1 MNMKI
6 NMKINKD
13 IKSYIRDLTELVWA
27 YIRHRAAYP
36 ANALLAVQRELACNV
51 FDSPDNCQGCD
62 FYAPEMLLTYN
73 AKGATVPNHSVIKSI
88 AKRYYS

>member
-1 MNMKI
+1 MNI
-6 NMKINKD
+6 RINKD

-27 YIRHRAAYP
+27 YIRHRASYP

-51 FDSPDNCQGCD
+51 FDSPDNCRGCD

-73 AKGATVPNHSVIKSI
+73 EKGAMVPNHSVIKSI
-88 AKRYYS
+88 AKRYY

>member
-1 MNMKI
+1 MDMKI

-51 FDSPDNCQGCD
+51 FDSPDNCRGCD

-73 AKGATVPNHSVIKSI
+73 EKGAMVPN
-88 AKRYYS
+88 R

>member
-1 MNMKI
+1 MDMKI

-36 ANALLAVQRELACNV
+36 ANALLDVQRELACNV
-51 FDSPDNCQGCD
+51 FDSPDNCRGCD

-73 AKGATVPNHSVIKSI
+73 EKGAMVPNHSVIKSI
-88 AKRYYS
+88 AKRYY

>member
-1 MNMKI
+1 MDMKI

-51 FDSPDNCQGCD
+51 FDSPDNCRGCD
-62 FYAPEMLLTYN
+62 FYAPEMLLSYN
-73 AKGATVPNHSVIKSI
+73 EKGAMVPNHSVIKSI
-88 AKRYYS
+88 AKRYY

>member
-1 MNMKI
+1 MKI

-51 FDSPDNCQGCD
+51 FDSPDNCRGCD

-73 AKGATVPNHSVIKSI
+73 EKGAMVPNHSVIKSI
-88 AKRYYS
+88 AKRYY

>member
-1 MNMKI
+1 MKI

-27 YIRHRAAYP
+27 YIRHRASYP

-51 FDSPDNCQGCD
+51 FDSPDNCRGCD

-73 AKGATVPNHSVIKSI
+73 EKGAMVPNHSVIKSI
-88 AKRYYS
+88 AKRYY

>member
-1 MNMKI
+1 MKN

-51 FDSPDNCQGCD
+51 FDSPDNCRGCD

-73 AKGATVPNHSVIKSI
+73 EKGAMVPNHSVIKSI
-88 AKRYYS
+88 AKRYY

>member
-1 MNMKI
+1 MDMKI

-51 FDSPDNCQGCD
+51 FDSPDNCRGCD

-73 AKGATVPNHSVIKSI
+73 EKGAMVPNHSVIKSI
-88 AKRYYS
+88 AKRYY

>member
-13 IKSYIRDLTELVWA
+13 IKSYIHDLTDLVWT

-51 FDSPDNCQGCD
+51 FDSPDNCRDCD
-62 FYAPEMLLTYN
+62 FYAPEMLLTKN
-73 AKGATVPNHSVIKSI
+73 AKGAVVPNQSVIKSI
-88 AKRYYS
+88 ARRYY

>member
-1 MNMKI
+1 MKI

-51 FDSPDNCQGCD
+51 FDSPDNCRGCD

-73 AKGATVPNHSVIKSI
+73 EKGALVPNHSVIKSI
-88 AKRYYS
+88 AKRYY

>member
-1 MNMKI
+1 MKMNI
-6 NMKINKD
+6 RINKD

-27 YIRHRAAYP
+27 YIRHRASYP

-51 FDSPDNCQGCD
+51 FDSPDNCRGCD

-73 AKGATVPNHSVIKSI
+73 EKGAMVPNHSVIKSI
-88 AKRYYS
+88 AKRYY

>member
-1 MNMKI
+1 MNI

-13 IKSYIRDLTELVWA
+13 IKSYIHDLTELVWA

-51 FDSPDNCQGCD
+51 FDSPDNCSGCD
-62 FYAPEMLLTYN
+62 FYAPEMLLTRN
-73 AKGATVPNHSVIKSI
+73 AKGAVVPNRTVIRSI
-88 AKRYYS
+88 AKRYY

>member
-1 MNMKI
+1 MKI

-51 FDSPDNCQGCD
+51 FDSPDNCRGCD

-73 AKGATVPNHSVIKSI
+73 GKGATVPNHSVIKSI

>member
-1 MNMKI
+1 MKI

-13 IKSYIRDLTELVWA
+13 IKSYIRDLTELMWA

-36 ANALLAVQRELACNV
+36 SNAMLAVQRELAYNII
-51 FDSPDNCQGCD
+51 DSPDNCRECD

-88 AKRYYS
+88 AKRYY